1 MESNSVVYKINYS
14 DSTTCEIEGIVLG
27 LEMSVQYY
35 KERIQK
41 RKQEVVYIL
50 SDCTAAIDMV
60 IHRSGFLKLA
70 DLYNRLK
77 RVQNSLSDLNISAC
91 IIWIPGHHGIAFN
104 QCADRL
110 AKQLAY
116 DIFLRQSV
124 SSFHCL
130 LCQCS
135 ESGS

>member
-1 MESNSVVYKINYS
+1 MKMMNTWLQVLQEASV

-41 RKQEVVYIL
+41 GKQEVVQAYIL

-60 IHRSGFLKLA
+60 IHRSRFLKMP

-77 RVQNSLSDLNISAC
+77 RVQDSLSDLNISAC
-91 IIWIPGHHGIAFN
+91 IIIIIIYCEN
-104 QCADRL
+104 RT
-110 AKQLAY
+110 
-116 DIFLRQSV
+116 QSTDKK
-124 SSFHCL
+124 
-130 LCQCS
+130 
-135 ESGS
+135 

>member
-77 RVQNSLSDLNISAC
+77 RVQNSLSDLKKKKKKFYL
-91 IIWIPGHHGIAFN
+91 P
-104 QCADRL
+104 
-110 AKQLAY
+110 
-116 DIFLRQSV
+116 
-124 SSFHCL
+124 
-130 LCQCS
+130 
-135 ESGS
+135 